1 MSATEIAKQIK
12 PARRAK
18 SCGLPPLIALIA
30 ISWLGMFAAPTW
42 AVHPYDRWAQELGI
56 NQDLSYDG
64 TRLMEFQG
72 QQVEMTERRA
82 PGKMY
87 TEMYLGNMT
96 TGIILREDLKKS
108 YTLMPSMGFYR
119 EDTMEEGL
127 TQAANGMEFSQI
139 EEVGSEDVNG
149 HASTKYKAR
158 FSDNEGKGAG
168 FIWVTDT
175 GVPIKMDMIY
185 STKDAQGQ
193 RMTMQFTELN
203 LRDQDPKFFEVP
215 SNLKPMSLGGGLSN
229 LGAMMGMGGDEPA
242 TGSAAS
248 GSVSSEQAELAA
260 AQGRCLE
267 EAARVAQEEAEEEE
281 EGAFGMMMG
290 AVSGLSSMADSFGLT
305 GGGDSASAVYAPG
318 ASAEDIAAAA
328 QSMGV
333 TQADIDRCR
342 QP

>member
-1 MSATEIAKQIK
+1 MFVTELDTSKK
-12 PARRAK
+12 LVSRKK
-18 SCGLPPLIALIA
+18 SRGLAVLITLLV

-42 AVHPYDRWAQELGI
+42 AVHPYERWAEELGI
-56 NQDLSYDG
+56 NEDVSYDG
-64 TRLMEFQG
+64 KRLMEFQG
-72 QQVEMTERRA
+72 QQLEMTERRA

-87 TEMYLGNMT
+87 TEMYIGNMT

-119 EDTMEEGL
+119 EDSMEDGL
-127 TQAANGMEFSQI
+127 AQAANGMEFSEI
-139 EEVGSEDVNG
+139 EKVGSEDVNG
-149 HASTKYKAR
+149 HASTKYKTR

-175 GVPIKMDMIY
+175 GVPIKLDMIY

-203 LRDQDPKFFEVP
+203 LREQDPRFFEVP
-215 SNLKPMSLGGGLSN
+215 SNLKPMSFGGGLSS

-242 TGSAAS
+242 PGSAAPE
-248 GSVSSEQAELAA
+248 SVSSEQAELAS
-260 AQGRCLE
+260 AQRRCLE
-267 EAARVAQEEAEEEE
+267 EAAGAAKKETEEEE
-281 EGAFGMMMG
+281 EGVFGMMMG
-290 AVSGLSSMADSFGLT
+290 SMAGLGSMAESFGLT
-305 GGGDSASAVYAPG
+305 GGDDAASAIYAPG

-328 QSMGV
+328 QRMGV

>member
-1 MSATEIAKQIK
+1 MFLTQLDNSIRLAHGT
-12 PARRAK
+12 K
-18 SCGLPPLIALIA
+18 SCGVHGLMAIVV

-42 AVHPYDRWAQELGI
+42 AVHPYERWAQELGI
-56 NQDLSYDG
+56 DEDVSYDG
-64 TRLMEFQG
+64 TRLVESQG
-72 QQVEMTERRA
+72 QQFEMMERRA

-127 TQAANGMEFSQI
+127 TQAANGMEFSEI
-139 EEVGSEDVNG
+139 EKVGSEDVNG
-149 HASTKYKAR
+149 HASTKYKTR

-185 STKDAQGQ
+185 SNQDAKGQ
-193 RMTMQFTELN
+193 RITMQFTELN

-215 SNLKPMSLGGGLSN
+215 TNLKPMSLGGGLSN
-229 LGAMMGMGGDEPA
+229 LGAMMGMGGDGSTA
-242 TGSAAS
+242 T

-267 EAARVAQEEAEEEE
+267 EAARAAQEEAEEEE

-305 GGGDSASAVYAPG
+305 GGGDSARAIYAPG

>member
-1 MSATEIAKQIK
+1 MSVTELTNQIR
-12 PARRAK
+12 PASRVKACR
-18 SCGLPPLIALIA
+18 LPALIPLIV

-42 AVHPYDRWAQELGI
+42 AVHPYERWAQELGI
-56 NQDLSYDG
+56 NEDVSYDG

-72 QQVEMTERRA
+72 QQVEMMERRA

-127 TQAANGMEFSQI
+127 TQAANGMEFSEI
-139 EEVGSEDVNG
+139 EKVGSEDVNG
-149 HASTKYKAR
+149 HASTKYKTR

-185 STKDAQGQ
+185 SNQDAKGQ

-203 LRDQDPKFFEVP
+203 LRDQDPKFFELP
-215 SNLKPMSLGGGLSN
+215 SDLKPMSLGGGLSSI
-229 LGAMMGMGGDEPA
+229 GAMMGMGGDEPA
-242 TGSAAS
+242 SGSTVSGSA
-248 GSVSSEQAELAA
+248 SSEQAELAA

-267 EAARVAQEEAEEEE
+267 EAARAAQGEAEEEE

-305 GGGDSASAVYAPG
+305 GGGDSASAIYAPG
-318 ASAEDIAAAA
+318 ASAEDVAAAA

>member
-1 MSATEIAKQIK
+1 MFLTEIANSKK
-12 PARRAK
+12 LASSAN
-18 SCGLPPLIALIA
+18 SCGLPGLVALLA
-30 ISWLGMFAAPTW
+30 ISWLGLFAAPTW
-42 AVHPYDRWAQELGI
+42 AVHPYERWAQELGI
-56 NQDLSYDG
+56 NENVSYDG

-72 QQVEMTERRA
+72 QQVEMIERRA

-119 EDTMEEGL
+119 EDSMEEGL
-127 TQAANGMEFSQI
+127 NQAANGMEFSKI
-139 EEVGSEDVNG
+139 EKVGSEDING
-149 HASTKYKAR
+149 HASTKYKTH

-168 FIWVTDT
+168 FIWVTNT

-185 STKDAQGQ
+185 SNQDAKGQ
-193 RMTMQFTELN
+193 RITMQFTELN
-203 LRDQDPKFFEVP
+203 LRDQDPKFFELP
-215 SNLKPMSLGGGLSN
+215 SDLKPMSLGGGLSSI
-229 LGAMMGMGGDEPA
+229 GAMMGMGGDEPA
-242 TGSAAS
+242 SGSAAS
-248 GSVSSEQAELAA
+248 GSASSEQADLAA
-260 AQGRCLE
+260 AQGRCLK
-267 EAARVAQEEAEEEE
+267 EAARVAQEETKEEE

-290 AVSGLSSMADSFGLT
+290 AVSGLSSMADSFGFT
-305 GGGDSASAVYAPG
+305 GGSDSASAVYAPG

>member
-1 MSATEIAKQIK
+1 MFLTQLDNSIRLAHRT
-12 PARRAK
+12 K
-18 SCGLPPLIALIA
+18 SNGLRGLIALLVV
-30 ISWLGMFAAPTW
+30 SWLGMFATPTW
-42 AVHPYDRWAQELGI
+42 AVHPYQRWAQELGI
-56 NQDLSYDG
+56 DEDVSYDG
-64 TRLMEFQG
+64 TRLLESQG
-72 QQVEMTERRA
+72 QQFEMMERRA

-96 TGIILREDLKKS
+96 TGILLREDLKKS

-119 EDTMEEGL
+119 EDSMEDGL
-127 TQAANGMEFSQI
+127 TQAANGMEFSKI
-139 EEVGSEDVNG
+139 EKVGSEDVNG
-149 HASTKYKAR
+149 HASSKYKTR
-158 FSDNEGKGAG
+158 FSDNDGKGEG

-185 STKDAQGQ
+185 SNKDATGQ

-203 LRDQDPKFFEVP
+203 LRDQDPKFFELP
-215 SNLKPMSLGGGLSN
+215 SNLKPMSLGGGLSSI
-229 LGAMMGMGGDEPA
+229 GAMMGMGGGEPA
-242 TGSAAS
+242 TGSTAS
-248 GSVSSEQAELAA
+248 KSPSSEQAELAA

-267 EAARVAQEEAEEEE
+267 EAARAAREEAEEEE

-305 GGGDSASAVYAPG
+305 GGGDSARAVYAPD

-328 QSMGV
+328 KSMGV

>member
-1 MSATEIAKQIK
+1 MLLAELDNSIRLAHRTK
-12 PARRAK
+12 PCA
-18 SCGLPPLIALIA
+18 LPGLIALLA
-30 ISWLGMFAAPTW
+30 ISWLGLFAAPTW
-42 AVHPYDRWAQELGI
+42 AVHPYERWAQELGI
-56 NQDLSYDG
+56 NEDISYDG
-64 TRLMEFQG
+64 KRLMEFQG
-72 QQVEMTERRA
+72 QQLEMMERRA

-127 TQAANGMEFSQI
+127 NQAANGMEFSKI
-139 EEVGSEDVNG
+139 EKVGSEDVNG
-149 HASTKYKAR
+149 HASTKYKTR

-248 GSVSSEQAELAA
+248 GSASSEQAELAA

-267 EAARVAQEEAEEEE
+267 DAARVAQEEAEEEE
-281 EGAFGMMMG
+281 KGAFGMMMG

-333 TQADIDRCR
+333 TRADIERCR